1 MGPNIKALAVQHID
15 GIKKAAEELSRLKGW
30 TLGTAKG
37 ALKCIPVVI
46 KEVERIGASSK
57 MTGPEK
63 QSLAVELLLKLIPLP
78 WWLPV
83 SFVRPLL
90 DGIVDAVVDALKDK
104 FA

>member
-1 MGPNIKALAVQHID
+1 MGPDIKELAAAHIE
-15 GIKKAAEELSRLKGW
+15 GIKKATEELSRLKGW

-37 ALKCIPVVI
+37 ALKCVPVVI
-46 KEVERIGASSK
+46 KEVELIGA
-57 MTGPEK
+57 TGGLTGSEK

-90 DGIVDAVVDALKDK
+90 EGIVDAVVDALKDK